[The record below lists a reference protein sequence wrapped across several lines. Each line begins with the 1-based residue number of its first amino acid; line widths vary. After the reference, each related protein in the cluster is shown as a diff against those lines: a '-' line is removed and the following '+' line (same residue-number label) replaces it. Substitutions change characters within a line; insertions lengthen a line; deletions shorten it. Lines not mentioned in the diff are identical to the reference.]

1 MEQLNLEP
9 REIIMSQMSIV
20 SEDVV
25 TREYWDDKK
34 AEYVNTQESMLT
46 INFELQNTLIEQT
59 RTNYSL
65 L

>member
-46 INFELQNTLIEQT
+46 INFELQNTLMEQT